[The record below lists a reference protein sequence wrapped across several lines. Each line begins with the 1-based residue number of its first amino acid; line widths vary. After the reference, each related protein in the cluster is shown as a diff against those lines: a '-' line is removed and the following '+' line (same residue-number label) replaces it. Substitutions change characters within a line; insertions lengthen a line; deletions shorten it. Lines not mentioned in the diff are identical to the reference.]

1 MLRGRCFQ
9 LKDFYQRD
17 PDEVGKLALYLNQ
30 IPSPL
35 IDPRNIEAQLVVYIS
50 DKFPDI
56 ATFPRFYLNFLQW
69 NRMRFNL
76 KEIDML
82 PSIGQCDSG
91 SQGRATCFVNNWLKY
106 KVIEQYNCSV
116 FYLQHKRPDIQICD
130 PEIIIKNYDTFV
142 DPSLKD
148 YECVPPC
155 LRFDT
160 AIEIY
165 TAMEMTGPQGAI
177 DSGTAAF
184 RIEASYISLEVSVGY
199 IRSDMDI

>member
-1 MLRGRCFQ
+1 
-9 LKDFYQRD
+9 
-17 PDEVGKLALYLNQ
+17 
-30 IPSPL
+30 
-35 IDPRNIEAQLVVYIS
+35 
-50 DKFPDI
+50 
-56 ATFPRFYLNFLQW
+56 
-69 NRMRFNL
+69 MRFNL

-82 PSIGQCDSG
+82 PSIGQCDSN

-116 FYLQHKRPDIQICD
+116 FYLHHKRPDIEICD

-148 YECVPPC
+148 YACVPPC

-165 TAMEMTGPQGAI
+165 TAMEMAGPQGAI

-184 RIEASYISLEVSVGY
+184 RIEASYISLEMRGDKNGGDRNILFDFFPLIFEHVDCK
-199 IRSDMDI
+199 IFLLHF